1 MRNEKSIADT
11 YCSPQIP
18 CVSTAFLIVSLDYM
32 TSSDQWSATSYPFPS
47 KLRHLSS
54 GVTEECVEMAAS

>member
-18 CVSTAFLIVSLDYM
+18 CVSMAFLVVSLDYM
-32 TSSDQWSATSYPFPS
+32 TSSGQWSATSYPFTS
-47 KLRHLSS
+47 KLCHLSS
-54 GVTEECVEMAAS
+54 EVTEEYVEMAAS